1 MKLDKLFKYGLR
13 FLTLEIVITY
23 FLIYYFNNFLISDEA
38 CEYCAGSSFRM
49 QIENNLWEDRNRFF
63 SFIDDKFINLEI
75 FIAIFVFLFLIIL
88 YSTKFYTYVNEL
100 TYSLDRSY
108 LDEYFSIFLLWTSGF
123 VVFLTLFRISN
134 LISRGY
140 LILLTF
146 LIPLILLF
154 FRNSEFLSSILGRSV
169 TSENY
174 ISFNLE
180 AESGF
185 RNLRIMTF
193 RNESN
198 SFNKINLD
206 DTDYV
211 IKTIDNENK
220 KNNLN
225 LIILNF
231 KDSSTIKKD
240 LEKYLI
246 NLNKKILV
254 ISKNKMVFNSNFIFR
269 EEFIS
274 GSYLTYFNNDIQY
287 GAKYILKRLLDI
299 ILSTIAL
306 IAFIPIMMLIS
317 IYIYYLDKFPII
329 IKQNRV
335 GLHGKQFSM
344 YKFRTMKNNSHELRG
359 ELEELN
365 KNDEVI
371 FKIENDPRIIRGAQ
385 VLRDYSLDELP
396 QFFNVLK
403 GDMSLVGPRPLFEE
417 DTILF
422 NENYM
427 RRLNVLPGITGLLQI
442 NERNSSE
449 FETWYKYDME
459 YIDNWSLYKDL
470 EIIIKTPLS
479 IFRSKI
485 KGL

>member
-1 MKLDKLFKYGLR
+1 
-13 FLTLEIVITY
+13 
-23 FLIYYFNNFLISDEA
+23 
-38 CEYCAGSSFRM
+38 
-49 QIENNLWEDRNRFF
+49 
-63 SFIDDKFINLEI
+63 
-75 FIAIFVFLFLIIL
+75 
-88 YSTKFYTYVNEL
+88 
-100 TYSLDRSY
+100 
-108 LDEYFSIFLLWTSGF
+108 
-123 VVFLTLFRISN
+123 
-134 LISRGY
+134 
-140 LILLTF
+140 
-146 LIPLILLF
+146 
-154 FRNSEFLSSILGRSV
+154 
-169 TSENY
+169 
-174 ISFNLE
+174 
-180 AESGF
+180 
-185 RNLRIMTF
+185 
-193 RNESN
+193 
-198 SFNKINLD
+198 
-206 DTDYV
+206 
-211 IKTIDNENK
+211 
-220 KNNLN
+220 
-225 LIILNF
+225 
-231 KDSSTIKKD
+231 
-240 LEKYLI
+240 
-246 NLNKKILV
+246 
-254 ISKNKMVFNSNFIFR
+254 MVFNSNFIFR

-417 DTILF
+417 DTSLF

>member
-1 MKLDKLFKYGLR
+1 MKLGKLFKYGLR

-23 FLIYYFNNFLISDEA
+23 FLIYFFNNFLISDEA

-63 SFIDDKFINLEI
+63 SFIDERFINLEI

-123 VVFLTLFRISN
+123 VFFLTLFRIAN

-211 IKTIDNENK
+211 IKTIDNANK

-246 NLNKKILV
+246 NLNKKI
-254 ISKNKMVFNSNFIFR
+254 
-269 EEFIS
+269 
-274 GSYLTYFNNDIQY
+274 
-287 GAKYILKRLLDI
+287 
-299 ILSTIAL
+299 
-306 IAFIPIMMLIS
+306 
-317 IYIYYLDKFPII
+317 
-329 IKQNRV
+329 
-335 GLHGKQFSM
+335 
-344 YKFRTMKNNSHELRG
+344 
-359 ELEELN
+359 
-365 KNDEVI
+365 
-371 FKIENDPRIIRGAQ
+371 
-385 VLRDYSLDELP
+385 
-396 QFFNVLK
+396 
-403 GDMSLVGPRPLFEE
+403 
-417 DTILF
+417 
-422 NENYM
+422 
-427 RRLNVLPGITGLLQI
+427 
-442 NERNSSE
+442 
-449 FETWYKYDME
+449 W
-459 YIDNWSLYKDL
+459 
-470 EIIIKTPLS
+470 
-479 IFRSKI
+479 
-485 KGL
+485 

>member
-1 MKLDKLFKYGLR
+1 MKLGKLFKYGLR

-23 FLIYYFNNFLISDEA
+23 FLIYFFNNFLISDEA

-63 SFIDDKFINLEI
+63 SFIDERFINLEI

-123 VVFLTLFRISN
+123 VFFLTLFRIAN

-211 IKTIDNENK
+211 IKTIDNANK

-417 DTILF
+417 DTSLF

-470 EIIIKTPLS
+470 NNNKNTFIN
-479 IFRSKI
+479 F
-485 KGL
+485 